1 MDAQAEPKKLRAHVF
16 IAGRV
21 QGVSFRWFTQHKAQ
35 ELKLTGWVRNLWDG
49 RVEAVFE
56 GEEGAVRQAVAWCY
70 TGEPPARV
78 TDVDVTYGPPTGE
91 YHRFQVTF

>member
-1 MDAQAEPKKLRAHVF
+1 MAAQAEPKKLRAHVF

-56 GEEGAVRQAVAWCY
+56 GEEDAVRRAVAWCY

-91 YHRFQVTF
+91 YHYFQVTF